1 IDAAPVK
8 ATVNGEE
15 KTEGVDF
22 TVNREEGKI
31 TFNTAPPVPDTAGQ
45 DNVVITASK
54 TVEKYAPSILHC
66 TVATVFDNR
75 IFLAGN
81 PDTPNTIYFSQLN
94 DPTYFGELTYEQVGT
109 ETMRWRH

>member
-1 IDAAPVK
+1 MCIRDSYLSVKEIDDTPVK

-31 TFNTAPPVPDTAGQ
+31 TFNTAPTVPDTAGQ

-66 TVATVFDNR
+66 TCLLYTSRCV
-75 IFLAGN
+75 
-81 PDTPNTIYFSQLN
+81 
-94 DPTYFGELTYEQVGT
+94 
-109 ETMRWRH
+109 